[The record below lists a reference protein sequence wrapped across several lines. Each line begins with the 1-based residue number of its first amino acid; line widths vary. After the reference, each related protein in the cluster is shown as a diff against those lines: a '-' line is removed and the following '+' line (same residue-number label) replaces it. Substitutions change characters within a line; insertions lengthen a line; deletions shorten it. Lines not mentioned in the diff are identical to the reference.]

1 MTEETKKQPKAC
13 PAKPFGEARVAIV
26 CDWLT
31 NWGGAERCDMLLHE
45 MWPEAPI
52 YSLIYNEKK
61 MPEFKNADIRT
72 SYLNR
77 APLAKKKWQFY
88 LHYMPCAIEQFD
100 LTEYD
105 IVITTSHSCA
115 KGVITKP
122 STLNICY
129 LYSPTRYMLD
139 FYYQYL
145 RNIKF
150 TPIKFFD
157 KILKNIVRAKIHD
170 LRQWDF
176 IAARRPDYI
185 ISISQ
190 YIRRRAQK
198 YYRIDSDVI
207 YPPVNC
213 KHYLPANES
222 EIGDYYLIVGRQID
236 YKRHDIVIEAFNQLG
251 LPLVIIGEG
260 PELKK
265 LKKIA
270 KSDKIKFMGRI
281 SDAEITEY
289 FAKCIAMIHPQEE
302 DFGITPLEAQSAGR
316 PVIAYRA
323 GGAMET
329 VVENETGVF
338 FDEQTPEAVME
349 IIKNFDHKKFNS
361 HKIREHALKFDTEV
375 FKRNIKK
382 YVEDKYQEHLERN
395 KKWN

>member
-1 MTEETKKQPKAC
+1 MNTDTDKKPK
-13 PAKPFGEARVAIV
+13 VALV
-26 CDWLT
+26 FDWLT

-52 YSLIYNEKK
+52 YTLIYNAKK

-77 APLAKKKWQFY
+77 APWAKKKWQFY
-88 LHYMPCAIEQFD
+88 LHYMPCAVEQFD

-105 IVITTSHSCA
+105 IVISTSHVVA
-115 KGVITKP
+115 KGVLTKP
-122 STLNICY
+122 STLHICY

-139 FYYQYL
+139 FYHQYL

-157 KILKNIVRAKIHD
+157 KVLKNIVRAKIHD

-176 IAARRPDYI
+176 IAARRADYI
-185 ISISQ
+185 VSISE
-190 YIRRRAQK
+190 YIRRRAKK

-213 KHYLPANES
+213 DLYQPVSED

-236 YKRHDIVIEAFNQLG
+236 YKRHDIVIEAFNQMN
-251 LPLVIIGEG
+251 LPLIIIGEG

-265 LKKIA
+265 LKALPKT
-270 KSDKIKFMGRI
+270 DKIRFLGRI
-281 SDAEITEY
+281 PDAEVKQY
-289 FAKCIAMIHPQEE
+289 YAKCKAFISPQEE

-323 GGAMET
+323 GGACET
-329 VVENETGVF
+329 VVEGETGVF
-338 FDEQTPEAVME
+338 FDEQTPEAIIE
-349 IIKNFDHKKFNS
+349 IVKTFDHTKFNPS
-361 HKIREHALKFDTEV
+361 KIREHAMKFDTRV
-375 FKRNIKK
+375 FKEKIKN
-382 YVEDKYQEHLERN
+382 YVEEKYREHLKN
-395 KKWN
+395 LK

>member
-1 MTEETKKQPKAC
+1 MNEDNKKQPK
-13 PAKPFGEARVAIV
+13 VALV
-26 CDWLT
+26 FDWLT

-52 YSLIYNEKK
+52 YTLIYNKKK
-61 MPEFKNADIRT
+61 MPEFANADVRT

-88 LHYMPCAIEQFD
+88 LHYMPCAVEQFD

-150 TPIKFFD
+150 TPVKFFD
-157 KILKNIVRAKIHD
+157 NILKNIVRAKIHD

-176 IAARRPDYI
+176 IAARRPDHI

-213 KHYLPANES
+213 ELYQPANEN
-222 EIGDYYLIVGRQID
+222 EIEDYYLIVGRQID
-236 YKRHDIVIEAFNQLG
+236 YKRHDIVIEAFNQLD

-265 LKKIA
+265 LKNLPKT
-270 KSDKIKFMGRI
+270 DKIKFLGRI
-281 SDAEITEY
+281 SDAEVKKYYARCRAFI
-289 FAKCIAMIHPQEE
+289 FPQEE

-323 GGAMET
+323 GGACET
-329 VVENETGVF
+329 VIENETGIF
-338 FDEQTPEAVME
+338 FDEQTPEA
-349 IIKNFDHKKFNS
+349 IIDAVNNFDYKKFNPK
-361 HKIREHALKFDTEV
+361 KIREHALRFDTNV
-375 FKRNIKK
+375 FREKIKQ
-382 YVEDKYQEHLERN
+382 YVEEKYSEHLR
-395 KKWN
+395 KLK

>member
-1 MTEETKKQPKAC
+1 MQQNDKKQPK
-13 PAKPFGEARVAIV
+13 VALV
-26 CDWLT
+26 FDWLT
-31 NWGGAERCDMLLHE
+31 NWGGAERCDILLHE
-45 MWPEAPI
+45 MWPTATI
-52 YSLIYNEKK
+52 YTLIYNEKK
-61 MPEFKNADIRT
+61 MPEFKDADIRT

-88 LHYMPCAIEQFD
+88 LHYMPCAVEQFD

-150 TPIKFFD
+150 TPIKFLD
-157 KILKNIVRAKIHD
+157 NILKNIVRAKIHD

-176 IAARRPDYI
+176 IAARRPDHI

-213 KHYLPANES
+213 ELYQPVNEK

-236 YKRHDIVIEAFNQLG
+236 YKRNDIVIEAFNQMD
-251 LPLVIIGEG
+251 LPLVIVGEG

-265 LKKIA
+265 LKTIA
-270 KSDKIKFMGRI
+270 KSEKIKFTGRI
-281 SDAEITEY
+281 PDAEVKEY
-289 FAKCIAMIHPQEE
+289 FAHCRAFIFPQEE

-323 GGAMET
+323 GGACET
-329 VVENETGVF
+329 VIENETGVF
-338 FDEQTPEAVME
+338 FDEQTPEA
-349 IIKNFDHKKFNS
+349 IIKTIESFDHKKFNS
-361 HKIREHALKFDTEV
+361 NKIREHALKFDNSV
-375 FKRNIKK
+375 FKEKIKK
-382 YVEDKYQEHLERN
+382 YVEEKYLEH
-395 KKWN
+395 KKNLK